1 MSRASLSKDEFSI
14 AVSDITLIQK
24 EAEILSYVSRVELIV
39 FIESMLLGDP
49 FHFLTN
55 WPPFSWGR
63 KLPPCDCFRS
73 IYGFE
78 KSPIRWILTT
88 IFGTTLLFNSRLTN
102 KKAVFW
108 PNKSRREQSLKLPGP
123 DGMREAKVVKD
134 NLILDDD
141 IIESAKNLLVKKQ
154 ETGKLKQIEKSLLLL
169 NKQQNLIIEMLNNMN
184 AGN

>member
-1 MSRASLSKDEFSI
+1 MSIKNTISFT
-14 AVSDITLIQK
+14 VSDITLIQK

-55 WPPFSWGR
+55 WPPFSWAT
-63 KLPPCDCFRS
+63 KLPSCNCFRS
-73 IYGFE
+73 IYSFE
-78 KSPIRWILTT
+78 KSPIRLILTK
-88 IFGTTLLFNSRLTN
+88 IFGTTLLFNSRLKN
-102 KKAVFW
+102 KKSIFL
-108 PNKSRREQSLKLPGP
+108 PNKSRREQSLMLPGP
-123 DGMREAKVVKD
+123 DGTREDKTVKD

-169 NKQQNLIIEMLNNMN
+169 NKQQNLIIEMLNDLKS
-184 AGN
+184 GN